1 MYGKVSI
8 NTKITKNLFSLLED
22 VNSKRKR
29 YSAAYHLNSTSL
41 TKLRAAVTHRRDH
54 ARMLFQSE
62 IFSTAQSLSVDEK
75 SLYHGTKAAL
85 LKGFE
90 KVAPPVLSSNA
101 AIIIKLSA
109 IIRFLSNIKVDT
121 FNAFAIAIYTNINNI
136 YADYQRI
143 DVLCDRYFENS
154 LKNQTRSE
162 RGCGSSIN
170 FDGQTPFP
178 KDFCDNF
185 LKNSKNKEKLNH
197 FLADKLYSL
206 HDNDKCIV
214 ITKGGNIVTNDV
226 ALTYHQFI
234 NNFPS
239 EQKLFFASGQKM
251 IPIWSQYI
259 S

>member
-8 NTKITKNLFSLLED
+8 DTKITKYLFSLLGD

-29 YSAAYHLNSTSL
+29 YSADYRLNSTFL

-54 ARMLFQSE
+54 ASE
-62 IFSTAQSLSVDEK
+62 IFPTAQSLSVDEK
-75 SLYHGTKAAL
+75 SLYHGTKADL
-85 LKGFE
+85 LKRFE
-90 KVAPPVLSSNA
+90 KVDPPVLPSNA
-101 AIIIKLSA
+101 AIIIELSA
-109 IIRFLSNIKVDT
+109 IIRFRSNITVDT
-121 FNAFAIAIYTNINNI
+121 FNAFAIAIYTHINNI
-136 YADYQRI
+136 SADYQRI
-143 DVLCDRYFENS
+143 DVACDRYFDNS

-162 RGCGSSIN
+162 RGCGSSIK

-178 KDFCDNF
+178 NEFCDNL

-226 ALTYHQFI
+226 ALTDDQFI
-234 NNFPS
+234 KNFPS
-239 EQKLFFASGQKM
+239 
-251 IPIWSQYI
+251 
-259 S
+259 